1 MSATNDTGTPVP
13 GLPLAS
19 AYSRSSRGLRTPRGT
34 FALATTSLW
43 IVVGVL
49 APLLAPAD
57 PFAADGPSLSG
68 PTSEHPMGTDA
79 LGRDLLSGV
88 IYGARTSLL
97 TVCSVAVLVFLIG
110 MTVGTVAG
118 YRGGWLDDLLMRC
131 TEAFQVLPR
140 FFLALVVVAFFGP
153 GLDRLIIVLGLTTWP
168 LLARVVRAMTLS
180 LREELF
186 IDAAIAQGAS
196 SYRILFRE
204 IWPNILPSVLTFL
217 GLLVAQVLLIE
228 TSLSFLGLS
237 DPDAISWGYL
247 ASEGQR
253 FLRTAW
259 WMALFPGLAILAAV
273 LGLNLLVD
281 SLGDAAKRR

>member
-1 MSATNDTGTPVP
+1 
-13 GLPLAS
+13 
-19 AYSRSSRGLRTPRGT
+19 
-34 FALATTSLW
+34 
-43 IVVGVL
+43 
-49 APLLAPAD
+49 
-57 PFAADGPSLSG
+57 
-68 PTSEHPMGTDA
+68 MGTDA

-168 LLARVVRAMTLS
+168 LLARVVRSMTLS

-259 WMALFPGLAILAAV
+259 WMALFPGLAILTAV